1 MSLEFEARQKE
12 GITILSLKGRITAGA
27 EASALRDRMKEIAAE
42 PARVILDLAGVDYVD
57 STGLG
62 SLVISF
68 TTLRKAGG
76 ELKLLNL
83 SRRNIELLVLTKL
96 TTVFEIFTDEQDA
109 VNSFFPER
117 EIKPFDI
124 LEFVQQGKK
133 ES

>member
-109 VNSFFPER
+109 INSFFPER